1 MSNVY
6 SKTKRAKVFSMFGG
20 NCAYCGDQI
29 MIETFHVEHV
39 VPKSSGG
46 TNEYLNLKPSCEGCN
61 RTKRTWSIEEFRIR
75 LAIKQSANGVSFN
88 AAQIELL
95 KATGCLDLL
104 GVNQNLRFYFETMKN
119 DVGQE

>member
-1 MSNVY
+1 MMNPVPWLQM
-6 SKTKRAKVFSMFGG
+6 T
-20 NCAYCGDQI
+20 N
-29 MIETFHVEHV
+29 MISYQGLVRTF
-39 VPKSSGG
+39 PKSSGG

-119 DVGQE
+119 DAGQE

>member
-1 MSNVY
+1 MSALY
-6 SKTKRAKVFSMFGG
+6 SKTKRGKVFSMFGG

-46 TNEYLNLKPSCEGCN
+46 ANEYVNLMPSCEGCN

-75 LAIKQSANGVSFN
+75 LAVKQATNGISFN

-104 GVNQNLRFYFETMKN
+104 GVDQNLQFYFETMKK
-119 DVGQE
+119 DEGQE